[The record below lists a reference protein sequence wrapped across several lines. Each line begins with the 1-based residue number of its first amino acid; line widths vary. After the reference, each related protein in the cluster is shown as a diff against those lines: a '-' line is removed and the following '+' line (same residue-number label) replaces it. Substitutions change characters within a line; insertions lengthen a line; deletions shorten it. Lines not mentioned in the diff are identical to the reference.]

1 MLCQRLVPWKQPPV
15 RWAQKLITLKQVLKV
30 SVGLAVHCA
39 KWVGVFGA
47 LLYSWFRMSLP
58 VGEDLIVQLKQK
70 SKIKDRNDLKS
81 LRLGKVIPL
90 QLQWVH
96 EKGDQSL
103 VQ

>member
-1 MLCQRLVPWKQPPV
+1 
-15 RWAQKLITLKQVLKV
+15 
-30 SVGLAVHCA
+30 
-39 KWVGVFGA
+39 
-47 LLYSWFRMSLP
+47 MSLP

-96 EKGDQSL
+96 EKGEQSL